1 MSNELCERGKRQEV
15 IEFNNVTKVYNGVAI
30 TKEFTTHIDKGEFVF
45 ITGPSG
51 AGKSTVLRLLFC
63 LERPDA
69 GQIFFQGEEI
79 SNISR
84 SRIPFVRRNI
94 GFVFQDSKLLINKSV
109 YDNISLVL
117 RVTGGAGKEIEVRV
131 TEALRMVGMANRIY
145 AMPSTLSG
153 GEQQRA
159 AIARAIVN
167 DPLLLLAD
175 EPTGNLDAEST
186 WEIYQIFEKINRT
199 GTTVVIATHD
209 HDMIRKM
216 EKRVISLQR
225 NSQDKDAF

>member
-1 MSNELCERGKRQEV
+1 MIEL
-15 IEFNNVTKVYNGVAI
+15 NNVTKVYNGVVI

-51 AGKSTVLRLLFC
+51 SGKSTILRLLFC
-63 LERPDA
+63 SERPDA
-69 GQIFFQGEEI
+69 GQILFQGEDI
-79 SNISR
+79 SDISR
-84 SRIPFVRRNI
+84 SRIPFIRRNI
-94 GFVFQDSKLLINKSV
+94 GFVFQDSKLLTNKSV
-109 YDNISLVL
+109 YYNISLVL
-117 RVTGGAGKEIEVRV
+117 RVTGFLAKGIEERV
-131 TEALRMVGMANRIY
+131 TEALRVVGMANRVY

-186 WEIYQIFEKINRT
+186 WEIYQIFEKINST
-199 GTTVVIATHD
+199 GTTVVIATHNND
-209 HDMIRKM
+209 IIQKM
-216 EKRVISLQR
+216 GKRVISMQ
-225 NSQDKDAF
+225 K